1 MSKATS
7 EMHSEIS
14 DDEMEDSFEESK
26 GNTNG
31 KKLQTYENKP
41 YDAGV
46 ELSNDFSVAD
56 SYDQNDYKV
65 RKLKFIQPNICMN

>member
-1 MSKATS
+1 MSKATT
-7 EMHSEIS
+7 EQELS
-14 DDEMEDSFEESK
+14 DDEMGDSFEESK
-26 GNTNG
+26 GHNNG

-56 SYDQNDYKV
+56 SYDNNDFKV
-65 RKLKFIQPNICMN
+65 RI

>member
-1 MSKATS
+1 MSRTEQSS
-7 EMHSEIS
+7 EFS
-14 DDEMEDSFEESK
+14 DDGMGDSFEESK
-26 GNTNG
+26 GNNNG

-56 SYDQNDYKV
+56 SYDQNDTKV
-65 RKLKFIQPNICMN
+65 R